1 MRDNWLTMIF
11 KGFVSECSNFARMCD
26 TKITYTTELFGLVRC
41 ASGDV
46 KRLHLEIRF
55 CPFMF
60 LSAKKHLFRNS
71 KCVVT
76 RNTKQML
83 DVSSLLPCA
92 RLSWWQSFEQM
103 ICTASTPAQI
113 LTHTQKQ
120 TYTHLSTHTYTQ
132 WQIHKHKY
140 TNTHTCH
147 RHTSTETHI
156 VFWLK
161 KIIITLSNAI
171 YSNSMGGFVPIW
183 HLWNSPKA
191 LWQELTNLDG
201 ATYILRRHDYH
212 LSNMIDD
219 TL

>member
-1 MRDNWLTMIF
+1 MQDNWLTRTF
-11 KGFVSECSNFARMCD
+11 EGFVSECFNFARMCHI
-26 TKITYTTELFGLVRC
+26 KITYATELFGLVRC
-41 ASGDV
+41 APGDV
-46 KRLHLEIRF
+46 KRLHLEIMF

-60 LSAKKHLFRNS
+60 LSAKNHLFRNS
-71 KCVVT
+71 KCFVT

-92 RLSWWQSFEQM
+92 RLSWWRSFEQM

-113 LTHTQKQ
+113 LTHTK
-120 TYTHLSTHTYTQ
+120 TDIHTLKYTHIHIRTDTH
-132 WQIHKHKY
+132 
-140 TNTHTCH
+140 THTCH
-147 RHTSTETHI
+147 RHTSAETHI